1 VAANTGTVRRP
12 GLGGAVG
19 RVVGALGR
27 SRELTLVALMVVMS
41 VLVSIGAPQFL
52 SLENLSQVTAMA
64 AIIAIAAVGEA
75 MVVMTKNIDLSVE
88 SVIGLVAFLVGVIL
102 SGGNVPVPVAWLIGI
117 GAGLLLGMV
126 NGALITIFRIPAIV
140 VTLGTLSIFRGFVF
154 ILAGGK
160 QINLVD
166 LPPGYADLA
175 TDAVLGIPVFVIVAA
190 VIVAVTAL
198 LLWKTRFGRQV
209 YAVGSNIEAAAVL
222 GIRSRLVTFAVFALA
237 GMLGGIAGVM
247 WGIYFGTIYATSA
260 SGLVLQVVAA
270 VVVGGVTIAGGAGTV
285 VGAALGALFLA
296 LINNALLVLQ
306 LPQEPLQA
314 IYGAVILVA
323 VSADALLNRRQRRI
337 ATAEARR

>member
-1 VAANTGTVRRP
+1 MAGP
-12 GLGGAVG
+12 GARGSVG
-19 RVVGALGR
+19 RVFGALGR

-52 SLENLSQVTAMA
+52 SVENLSQVTAMA

-88 SVIGLVAFLVGVIL
+88 SVIGLVAFLVGLIL
-102 SGGNVPVPVAWLIGI
+102 SGGNVPIPVAWLIGI

-126 NGALITIFRIPAIV
+126 NGAVITIFRIPAIV
-140 VTLGTLSIFRGFVF
+140 VTLGTLSIFRGLVF

-166 LPPGYADLA
+166 LPAGYADLA
-175 TDAVLGIPVFVIVAA
+175 TDAVLGIPIFVIVAA
-190 VIVAVTAL
+190 VIVAIFAII
-198 LLWKTRFGRQV
+198 LWKTRFGRQV
-209 YAVGSNIEAAAVL
+209 YAVGSNVEAAAVL
-222 GIRSRLVTFAVFALA
+222 GIRSRLVTFTVFALA

-337 ATAEARR
+337 ATAETRR